1 MNATPP
7 TFIAPGLPVGAALP
21 GLGPSVGPGSEPAGP
36 GRNSSGAMEIKWVA
50 LGDAARVVATLAGLP
65 QQPVQPA
72 MPNFLAV
79 MDNVGGW
86 RRNMAVQGIA
96 DLSAIMEAGLAALL
110 AVHTRGA
117 NPAPAAVALSQE
129 FEIACAA
136 LLALRPPSS
145 D

>member
-7 TFIAPGLPVGAALP
+7 TFTAPGLPVGGAPP
-21 GLGPSVGPGSEPAGP
+21 GLGPSLGPGSKPAGSD
-36 GRNSSGAMEIKWVA
+36 RNSSGAMDIKWVA

-65 QQPVQPA
+65 QQPVQST

-86 RRNMAVQGIA
+86 RRNMVVQGIE

-117 NPAPAAVALSQE
+117 NPAPAALALSQE
-129 FEIACAA
+129 FDIACAA
-136 LLALRPPSS
+136 LLALKPPSG